1 MTRRSNKNGTI
12 LAIESGIRGGSLAVI
27 SGEEVI
33 GEVSGDNSVSRA
45 EDLLAKIDEI
55 INSTV
60 GSKHEI
66 DSIAVSAGPGSFTGL
81 RIGLA
86 TAMGLSSALGIRYSG
101 IPLLRS
107 MAETHSD
114 EGRKITVVPIGK
126 VDLCY
131 QEFERKDGKLI
142 ELTPARTGTVTR
154 FRSEVC
160 QFPATTIIAHSG
172 VIGPTTVSE
181 QLLNSDMWIDLGSN
195 LASVIGKYSLM
206 IGAEFVS
213 SPIYVQSPRSS

>member
-86 TAMGLSSALGIRYSG
+86 TAMGLSSALGIRYLG

-107 MAETHSD
+107 MGESAAV
-114 EGRKITVVPIGK
+114 EGRLVAVIPIGK
-126 VDLCY
+126 IDLCY

-142 ELTPARTGTVTR
+142 ELTPARSGPR
-154 FRSEVC
+154 DHLLSE
-160 QFPATTIIAHSG
+160 IAAL
-172 VIGPTTVSE
+172 IDTTVVAHNAVIESE
-181 QLLNSDMWIDLGSN
+181 EASDLKFNSNPWLDIGSG
-195 LASVIGKYSLM
+195 LASVIGKYALKLD
-206 IGAEFVS
+206 AEFAS
-213 SPIYVQSPRSS
+213 SPIYVQSPRFS